1 MDEKNYN
8 IDELCLKLKELEEFS
23 NLYGIDIKEETEVI
37 CKKINEIKEKSKEIT
52 AWDRVTTARKAER
65 PVLSDYI
72 EKIFDGFIEF
82 HGDRYFGDDT
92 AVIGGIA
99 YFEDVPVTIVGHQ
112 KGKNTKEN
120 ISRNFGMAKPEG
132 YRKALRLMKQAE
144 KFKRPIFC
152 FIDTPGAF
160 CGVEAEERG
169 QGEAIARNMM
179 EMSALKVPIIS
190 TVIGEG
196 GSGGALAFG
205 VADRVYMMENSI
217 YSVISP
223 EGCASI
229 LLKDANCAKEASE
242 YLKLTASDLKRLGI
256 IDDIIEEPDGGAHN
270 DIDKSAM
277 NVKAM
282 LSKGLNELKPL
293 DVQELLTKRYQKF
306 RAMGYAK

>member
-1 MDEKNYN
+1 MKEKNYN

-23 NLYGIDIKEETEVI
+23 NLYGIDIKVESEEI
-37 CKKINEIKEKSKEIT
+37 YKKINELKAKNKEVT
-52 AWDRVTTARKAER
+52 AWDRVTTARKAGR

-72 EKIFDGFIEF
+72 EKIFNDFIEF
-82 HGDRYFGDDT
+82 HGDRYFGDDA

-99 YFEDVPVTIVGHQ
+99 YFEGTPVTIVGHQ

-144 KFKRPIFC
+144 KFKRPVFC

-169 QGEAIARNMM
+169 QGEVIAKSMM
-179 EMSALKVPIIS
+179 EMSALKVPIVS

-205 VADRVYMMENSI
+205 VADRIYMLENSI

-242 YLKLTASDLKRLGI
+242 YLKLTASDLKELGI
-256 IDDIIEEPDGGAHN
+256 IDEIIEEPDGGADN
-270 DIDKSAM
+270 DINKSSL
-277 NVKAM
+277 NVKTM
-282 LSKGLNELKPL
+282 LSKGLNELKNL
-293 DVQELLTKRYQKF
+293 DVQDLISMRYQKF
-306 RAMGYAK
+306 RKMGQ